1 MACHPVQVRL
11 QQSLAAGPEQLS
23 LYEQAALQCDAE
35 VAAMSEEERR
45 TALNVV
51 LQQQVSAALKVD
63 HCWRR
68 STDVHRTQKK
78 EHKVSRCSSSRLHR
92 ADDSTSSG

>member
-1 MACHPVQVRL
+1 MACYPVQVRL

-35 VAAMSEEERR
+35 VAAMSEGERR

-51 LQQQVSAALKVD
+51 LQQQVSPEL
-63 HCWRR
+63 
-68 STDVHRTQKK
+68 DVHHCCQHSTNGHSTQQ
-78 EHKVSRCSSSRLHR
+78 
-92 ADDSTSSG
+92 